1 MDIRKCYL
9 VTDEKSCQLTQL
21 TYYTVFVFLLEFWQS
36 GEYKAQSRDHDK
48 EARDH
53 GNDLP

>member
-9 VTDEKSCQLTQL
+9 VTDEESCQLTQL